1 MMEKIEFTPRGV
13 CAKLLVIEIEND
25 IIKSYK
31 SLGGCPGNSL
41 GIAALVKDMTVDE
54 AINRLSGI
62 KCGMKST
69 SCPNELAKALV
80 EYKNKVHN

>member
-1 MMEKIEFTPRGV
+1 MEKIEFTPRGV

-54 AINRLSGI
+54 AIERLSGI
-62 KCGMKST
+62 RCGMKPT
-69 SCPNELAKALV
+69 SCPNERAKALV

>member
-62 KCGMKST
+62 KCGMKPT
-69 SCPNELAKALV
+69 SCPNELAKALI

>member
-1 MMEKIEFTPRGV
+1 MEKIEFTPRGV

-54 AINRLSGI
+54 AIERLSGI
-62 KCGMKST
+62 RCGMKPT
-69 SCPNELAKALV
+69 SCPNELARALI

>member
-1 MMEKIEFTPRGV
+1 MMEKIEFTPHGV
-13 CAKLLVIEIEND
+13 CAKLLIIEIEND

-69 SCPNELAKALV
+69 SCPNELAKALI

>member
-1 MMEKIEFTPRGV
+1 MEKIEFTPRGV

-54 AINRLSGI
+54 AIERLSGI
-62 KCGMKST
+62 RCGMKPT

>member
-1 MMEKIEFTPRGV
+1 MEKIEFTPRGV

-41 GIAALVKDMTVDE
+41 GIAALVKDMAVDE
-54 AINRLSGI
+54 AIERLSGI
-62 KCGMKST
+62 RCGMKPT

>member
-1 MMEKIEFTPRGV
+1 MEKIEFTPRGV

-54 AINRLSGI
+54 AIERLAGI
-62 KCGMKST
+62 RCGMKPT

>member
-13 CAKLLVIEIEND
+13 CAKLLIIEIEND

-69 SCPNELAKALV
+69 SCPNELAKALI